1 MLPWGAAHSS
11 FPARLLR
18 GHWIMIAWELFTLSF
33 VLYVMVEVPYKLAFG
48 IPSNLGWPGNAFC
61 QFPGKVGFDVISC
74 IVFLVDIGVQLH
86 SAFFIGTPGRFLSRH
101 ILSCVLC

>member
-33 VLYVMVEVPYKLAFG
+33 VLYVMVEVPYTLAFG
-48 IPSNLGWPGNAFC
+48 IPSSSGWSGNAFC
-61 QFPGKVGFDVISC
+61 QFRGKVGFDVISC
-74 IVFLVDIGVQLH
+74 IVFLVDIVVQLH
-86 SAFFIGTPGRFLSRH
+86 SAFFTGTPGRFVSRH
-101 ILSCVLC
+101 ILSSVRC